1 MELPRAQFT
10 VRRMMVGIA
19 AVAFLLMVVYRCGP
33 AIVLANYHAD
43 HEAYH
48 RDRLAWFLQI
58 ASEGGANQER
68 WSGYAD
74 YHRNQATYHAYW
86 KRAFRLASARPWER
100 LLVPSQ
106 GSPPWRSIASS
117 QDQLKP

>member
-1 MELPRAQFT
+1 MISPRLQFT

-19 AVAFLLMVVYRCGP
+19 AVAVLLMVAYRSGP

-58 ASEGGANQER
+58 ESEGGANQER
-68 WSGYAD
+68 WSSYAD
-74 YHRNQATYHAYW
+74 YHRNQTTYHAYW
-86 KRAFRLASARPWER
+86 KRAFRVASARPWQR
-100 LLVPSQ
+100 LPVPSQ
-106 GSPPWRSIASS
+106 GSSSWRPLAAS
-117 QDQLKP
+117 QDQPKP